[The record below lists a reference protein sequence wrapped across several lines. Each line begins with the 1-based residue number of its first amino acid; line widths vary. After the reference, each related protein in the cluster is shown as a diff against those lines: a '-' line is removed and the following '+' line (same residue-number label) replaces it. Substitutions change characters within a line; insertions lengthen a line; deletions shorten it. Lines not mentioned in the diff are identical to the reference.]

1 MSEYIRKTNASIFG
15 NCIIDTQMAYNRFN
29 PYEDVFVQA
38 DRNRDGVLDRNE
50 FQNFLDFQH
59 ADRNHDGRI
68 GFAEFAQ
75 VAGKSII
82 ILLYKIH
89 SMDY

>member
-1 MSEYIRKTNASIFG
+1 
-15 NCIIDTQMAYNRFN
+15 MAYNRFN
-29 PYEDVFVQA
+29 PYDFAFAQA
-38 DRNRDGVLDRNE
+38 DRNGDGALDRNE

-75 VAGKSII
+75 VAGKSIT
-82 ILLYKIH
+82 L
-89 SMDY
+89 